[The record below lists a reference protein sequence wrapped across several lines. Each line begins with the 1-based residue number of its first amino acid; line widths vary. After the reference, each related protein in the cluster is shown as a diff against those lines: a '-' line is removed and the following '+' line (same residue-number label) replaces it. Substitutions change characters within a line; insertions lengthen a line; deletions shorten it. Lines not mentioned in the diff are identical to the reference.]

1 MKTEPVLVAGGT
13 VSVVGLI
20 MAGLLM
26 CVSLGWFS
34 LTPEQLDAIKSFL
47 IPAAAIIGPVV
58 GALIARRFVTP
69 TAAPRTPEGEPAV
82 LVPAA
87 QAQMLGI
94 APLDDPEAEPLPRWE
109 SGRDLR

>member
-1 MKTEPVLVAGGT
+1 MNREPVLTAGAISG
-13 VSVVGLI
+13 VI
-20 MAGLLM
+20 MAGLAM
-26 CVSLGWFS
+26 AVSLGW
-34 LTPEQLDAIKSFL
+34 LRLDEEQMGSIQTFL
-47 IPAAAIIGPVV
+47 VAALALGVPVV

-94 APLDDPEAEPLPRWE
+94 APLDDSEAEPLPRWE

>member
-1 MKTEPVLVAGGT
+1 MKSEPVLTAGALSG
-13 VSVVGLI
+13 VI
-20 MAGLLM
+20 MAALAM
-26 CVSLGWFS
+26 AVSLGW
-34 LTPEQLDAIKSFL
+34 LRLDDAQMGSIQAFL
-47 IPAAAIIGPVV
+47 VAALALAVPVV

>member
-1 MKTEPVLVAGGT
+1 MNREPVLTAGAISG
-13 VSVVGLI
+13 VI
-20 MAGLLM
+20 MAGLAM
-26 CVSLGWFS
+26 AVSLGW
-34 LTPEQLDAIKSFL
+34 LRLDEEQMGSIQTFL
-47 IPAAAIIGPVV
+47 VAALALAVPVV

-94 APLDDPEAEPLPRWE
+94 APLDDSEAEPLLRWE

>member
-1 MKTEPVLVAGGT
+1 MKTEPVLTAGAIAG
-13 VSVVGLI
+13 VI
-20 MAGLLM
+20 MAGLAM
-26 CVSLGWFS
+26 AVSLGW
-34 LTPEQLDAIKSFL
+34 LRLDEAQMGSIQTFL
-47 IPAAAIIGPVV
+47 VAALALGVPVV